1 MAEVRFVCGGELG
14 HGLSSAILSNTFR
27 NEHRIV
33 SEALF
38 AGGRTC
44 DGPFDGTCECRYI
57 PSCKGQRDHTLE
69 PRLPPTV
76 RDPLHL
82 IQELLEIVQV
92 GRMLASVPCGFHP
105 RAAAKGVDDQ
115 SGVVGQGGEP
125 AHVPVGGGLQDRV
138 LLKGAAGLV
147 DLGRYPLRL
156 KTGQPD
162 RAARQDAQELP
173 QLSRIAGADQEAD
186 TAS

>member
-1 MAEVRFVCGGELG
+1 MG
-14 HGLSSAILSNTFR
+14 HGLSRAILSGTFR

-33 SEALF
+33 SESLL

-44 DGPFDGTCECRYI
+44 DGPFNGTCECHYI
-57 PSCKGQRDHTLE
+57 PFWKGQRDHALE
-69 PRLPPTV
+69 PRLPPTE

-82 IQELLEIVQV
+82 IQELFEIIQV
-92 GRMLASVPCGFHP
+92 GRMLAGVPCGFHP
-105 RAAAKGVDDQ
+105 RAAAKGVDYQ
-115 SGVVGQGGEP
+115 PGVVGEGGEP
-125 AHVPVGGGLQDRV
+125 AHVPIGGGLQDRV

-162 RAARQDAQELP
+162 RAARQDALELP
-173 QLSRIAGADQEAD
+173 QFSRIAGADQEAD
-186 TAS
+186 TASWSGW